1 MAKKREY
8 TNKWMFNGQEL
19 NEVPAGAHG
28 FVYLIT
34 DKETGMMYL
43 GKKSFWSKRKL
54 KPTDKRR
61 TTVESDWQH
70 YWSSSDKIK
79 AITKAHGTDRFE
91 RRVLAICQL
100 ERHMNYLEVKYQFA
114 FNILEQPARWYNDNI
129 NGCWYP
135 HLYSDVAEMTTIDER
150 AISATRQC
158 SDTPTEYQRQQPS
171 AQ

>member
-19 NEVPAGAHG
+19 NEVPTGAHG

-61 TTVESDWQH
+61 TTVESDWKH

-79 AITKAHGTDRFE
+79 AIIKAQGTDRFE
-91 RRVLAICQL
+91 RIVLAVCQL

-114 FNILEQPARWYNDNI
+114 FNILEQPDRWYNDNI

-135 HLYSDVAEMTTIDER
+135 HLYADVASMTSIDKR
-150 AISATRQC
+150 AISSVREYF
-158 SDTPTEYQRQQPS
+158 DPPTERQQQWS
-171 AQ
+171 STQ